1 MIALQELAMD
11 FMHRND
17 RNFYAND
24 IRFNLIIYGNPV
36 YPESIWYSD
45 KEDKIYLH
53 VNCSAFEGDLDID
66 SLSDS
71 NQNIL
76 RKVFEANI

>member
-17 RNFYAND
+17 CNFYAND
-24 IRFNLIIYGNPV
+24 IRFNLFIYGFPI

-53 VNCSAFEGDLDID
+53 CNCGEFEGDLDID
-66 SLSDS
+66 SLSGH
-71 NQNIL
+71 NQKIL
-76 RKVFEANI
+76 RKVFNENI